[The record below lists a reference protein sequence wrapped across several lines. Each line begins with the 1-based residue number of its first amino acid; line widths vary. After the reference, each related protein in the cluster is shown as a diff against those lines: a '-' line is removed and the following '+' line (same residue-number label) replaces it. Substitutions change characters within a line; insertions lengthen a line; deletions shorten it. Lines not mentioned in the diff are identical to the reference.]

1 MGYRHQSARH
11 QVNRPPYNQFH
22 QLYQLFL
29 SGEYD
34 KALSEVAKYKDNKTT
49 KSAYRKVYNYMVK
62 VLENVEE
69 LMPGVQKE
77 RVDILARLLT
87 RLIIQVEYQKKR
99 EVLSDDLA
107 DGINKGLSD
116 ILQSLRNNNIN
127 EASRKAKALRDA
139 LDAVLAFVIEK
150 EKNERRGE

>member
-11 QVNRPPYNQFH
+11 QANRPQYNHFH
-22 QLYQLFL
+22 QLYRLFL

-34 KALSEVAKYKDNKTT
+34 KALSEVANYSDNRTT
-49 KSAYRKVYNYMVK
+49 KSAYRKVYNYLVK

-77 RVDILARLLT
+77 KVETLARLLT
-87 RLIIQVEYQKKR
+87 RLIIQVEYQKNR
-99 EVLSDDLA
+99 GILSYDLA

-116 ILQSLRNNNIN
+116 ILQSLRNNDIN

-139 LDAVLAFVIEK
+139 LDAVLAFVIAK
-150 EKNERRGE
+150 EKKERREE

>member
-11 QVNRPPYNQFH
+11 QVNRPQYNQFH

-34 KALSEVAKYKDNKTT
+34 KALSEVAKYNDNRTS
-49 KSAYRKVYNYMVK
+49 KSAYRKVYNYLVK

-77 RVDILARLLT
+77 KVDILARLLT
-87 RLIIQVEYQKKR
+87 RIIIQVEYQKNR
-99 EVLSDDLA
+99 GILSYDLA

-116 ILQSLRNNNIN
+116 ILQSLRNNDIN

-150 EKNERRGE
+150 EKKERREE